1 MLKYLFKPY
10 YSVFELLSLMYVSMI
25 MITVSFWIGLFLI
38 PVHIMTQVFGTYMM
52 NKKESIKQTP
62 DSVV

>member
-1 MLKYLFKPY
+1 MLKYLFRPY
-10 YSVFELLSLMYVSMI
+10 YSVFELLSLMYISII

-38 PVHIMTQVFGTYMM
+38 PVNIIIQIVGTFMM
-52 NKKESIKQTP
+52 NKKESIKQTQ